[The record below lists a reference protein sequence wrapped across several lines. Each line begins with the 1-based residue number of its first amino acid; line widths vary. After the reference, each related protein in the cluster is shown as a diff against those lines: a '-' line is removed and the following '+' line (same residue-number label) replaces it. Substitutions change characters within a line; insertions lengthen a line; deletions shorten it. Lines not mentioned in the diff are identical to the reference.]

1 MDAGGPVDDMGLI
14 DMDCEGDS
22 LLQMVDCQPDLTLS
36 HAFSPAAV
44 SSDKHDLRLKLDAL
58 KPLPGDNSIC
68 QSKCLSPNGDDKE
81 NLPMVMDDS
90 IGSSL
95 VSEDPQQEK
104 KRKKAKG
111 FNIRKS
117 IAWHRAFSTEEG
129 VLDASEL
136 SIFNCSFSHS
146 TNAKLPTVNEV
157 EDTSQGGDS
166 LGSSDLQPIKEE
178 ISNESHKKKPQLQ
191 DKKPTV
197 SSSIKSTSLKM
208 KNAPAL
214 NKTST
219 ARRVDQI
226 GACSQPPHPNSQ
238 RSQILGK
245 TVRSMSGTQK
255 QKVAKPGLT
264 MSSTNPT
271 LDGKHLK
278 SMDKDTVQK
287 HFAAKGRAGTNIQ
300 AAPGRSTKH
309 PGKSSTRNF
318 SMKAKDSEEKSKK
331 PQSRQGLGISKASS
345 RMKNVDNHID
355 KNAGQL
361 SSASSPCS
369 SVATSVG
376 NSILN
381 RQAGGNSTLH
391 LSGISCTGATRKDTH
406 NTDNTMQNPA
416 LQDTKSELSAVSCSS
431 KLGLP
436 VYQDTKCTI
445 GNILPTHHAKP
456 SALKMPSPTLGFFG
470 QAKAFGAHIQAP
482 KCALEAGSSSHGSS
496 SVKATRLPQVRNLSN
511 GCLPPS
517 AKISKPTSAIVGAV
531 TFQIRPYSSYKNS
544 TEADLPKP
552 ILEANVPGKLKI
564 ETPVDPE
571 EQINNENDVRI
582 LMETHLETG
591 NVLSE
596 EKHGND
602 KSVDETMLTDKYQH
616 KNRKVVDTDQSLK
629 PVGSRSP
636 NEEKH
641 HDDENSY
648 KDLLIDN
655 DSGVQNDKPLHFV
668 NTGNDS
674 KHDSMAFLCS
684 RSNQMSSIGY
694 EVLIESMPVEIC
706 DAQCGCESA
715 IGKPLAN
722 NQSMASGL
730 SPKKPIEICNPI
742 IDKKRQDSEE
752 TPFNGSI
759 AVDSGHA
766 SERKKLRR
774 SSGSTFDGCLEATS
788 NEVVDM
794 VTEPSDFQEY
804 AKSLCTTTT
813 GEGTTND
820 DQEKISGFVAI
831 EDKSLQEID
840 LDIMR
845 ENGSHLCRKSAEDLL
860 VSLPADSPTS
870 EEQTVADRGSIDNK
884 MNDEV
889 EQTAR
894 ASDNSVDNNSM
905 QYKCKTINQDVPLL
919 GCSSSSLP
927 QDIEVATPHTVHAVD
942 EEFANIDC
950 HGSTNEW
957 INSEKNLHSEEEM
970 GDSQLSHLMV
980 DPPSGMTGELASC
993 VEITQAVDR
1002 ECYRSDYGANHTSE
1016 KTREFPTSRG
1026 DFKVVGEAAQGDME
1040 HSTSAAQGPTVS
1052 N

>member
-22 LLQMVDCQPDLTLS
+22 LLQMVDCQPDLALS

-68 QSKCLSPNGDDKE
+68 QRKCLSPNGDDKE
-81 NLPMVMDDS
+81 NLPMVIDDI

-129 VLDASEL
+129 
-136 SIFNCSFSHS
+136 
-146 TNAKLPTVNEV
+146 
-157 EDTSQGGDS
+157 
-166 LGSSDLQPIKEE
+166 
-178 ISNESHKKKPQLQ
+178 
-191 DKKPTV
+191 
-197 SSSIKSTSLKM
+197 
-208 KNAPAL
+208 
-214 NKTST
+214 
-219 ARRVDQI
+219 
-226 GACSQPPHPNSQ
+226 
-238 RSQILGK
+238 
-245 TVRSMSGTQK
+245 
-255 QKVAKPGLT
+255 
-264 MSSTNPT
+264 
-271 LDGKHLK
+271 
-278 SMDKDTVQK
+278 MDKDTVQK

-300 AAPGRSTKH
+300 AGPGRSTKH
-309 PGKSSTRNF
+309 PEKSSTRNF

-391 LSGISCTGATRKDTH
+391 LSGISRTAATKKDTH

-416 LQDTKSELSAVSCSS
+416 LQDTKSELTAVSCSS

-436 VYQDTKCTI
+436 VYQDTKCTV

-482 KCALEAGSSSHGSS
+482 KCAVEAGSSSHGSG
-496 SVKATRLPQVRNLSN
+496 SVKATRLPQVGNLSN

-571 EQINNENDVRI
+571 EQRNNEHDVRI

-616 KNRKVVDTDQSLK
+616 NNQKVVDIGQSLK
-629 PVGSRSP
+629 PVGSQSS

-648 KDLLIDN
+648 KDLPIDN
-655 DSGVQNDKPLHFV
+655 DSEGLQNDKPLHFV
-668 NTGNDS
+668 DTGNDS
-674 KHDSMAFLCS
+674 KHDSMAFPCS
-684 RSNQMSSIGY
+684 RSSQMSSIGY
-694 EVLIESMPVEIC
+694 EVLKESMPVEIR

-715 IGKPLAN
+715 TGKPLASS
-722 NQSMASGL
+722 QSMASGL

-752 TPFNGSI
+752 TSFNGSI

-794 VTEPSDFQEY
+794 VTDPSDFQEY

-840 LDIMR
+840 VDIMR
-845 ENGSHLCRKSAEDLL
+845 ENGSRLCRKSAEDLL

-870 EEQTVADRGSIDNK
+870 EEQTVAGSGSIDNK
-884 MNDEV
+884 MNDKV

-894 ASDNSVDNNSM
+894 ASDNSVDNNSI
-905 QYKCKTINQDVPLL
+905 QYKCKTNNQDVPLL
-919 GCSSSSLP
+919 GSSSSSLP
-927 QDIEVATPHTVHAVD
+927 QDVEVATPHTVHAVD
-942 EEFANIDC
+942 EELANIDC

-957 INSEKNLHSEEEM
+957 INSEKDLHSEEEM
-970 GDSQLSHLMV
+970 SDSQLTHLMV
-980 DPPSGMTGELASC
+980 YPPSGMTGELASC

-1002 ECYRSDYGANHTSE
+1002 ECCRSDYGANHTSE
-1016 KTREFPTSRG
+1016 KTREFPTSKG
-1026 DFKVVGEAAQGDME
+1026 DSKVVGEAAQADME
-1040 HSTSAAQGPTVS
+1040 NSTSAAQGPTVS
-1052 N
+1052 NNQMPLDCEKQEPVSMKYPVDVVPFSDEWISAMEAAGLDVLKKKTGAVQHSPPDKALPEPGPWSPVKRKSQDVGPFDCTKYTVPLSNSTTGNCGHESSC